1 VTEQNAG
8 QIRSKIL
15 VIDDDP
21 VNVNLITR
29 YLTMIGY
36 QVFSA
41 GNGSEGLELLQKHHP
56 DLILLDVIMPGIN
69 GFQVCQIIRQQ
80 LEIRHIPIVM
90 VTSLQETEQR
100 IAALESGADDFLSK
114 PFSIYEL
121 AARVKSLL
129 RIKYQHDE
137 LERRNLLLQRVMA
150 RYMAPEISAQILT
163 DPDRYLKLGGES
175 RQITVLFADIR
186 GFTRYA
192 QTHSPTR
199 VVELLNLIFTEL
211 TRVVLKWHGT
221 LDKYMGDSMMAV
233 YGAPIEQADHAL
245 CAVRA
250 ALDMHAAF
258 EKLCTG
264 WTDPQER
271 QLGLGIGINTGEAVV
286 GNIGTENLMNYTAIG
301 DTVNIAR
308 RLEEMAASGHT
319 LISEDTRRHCC
330 VALRVHNLGKHVL
343 RGRQE
348 ETIVYDLL
356 GLEQEPDTEVM
367 RD

>member
-1 VTEQNAG
+1 MTEQAPALS
-8 QIRSKIL
+8 QSKIL

-41 GNGSEGLELLQKHHP
+41 NNGTDGLALLQKQLP
-56 DLILLDVIMPGIN
+56 DLILLDVIMPGMN
-69 GFQVCQIIRQQ
+69 GFQVCQTIRRDLNIQ
-80 LEIRHIPIVM
+80 HIPIVM

-100 IAALESGADDFLSK
+100 INALEVGADDFLSK

-137 LERRNLLLQRVMA
+137 LERRNRLLQQVMA
-150 RYMAPEISAQILT
+150 RYMAPEISAQILA

-175 RQITVLFADIR
+175 RQISVLFADIR

-211 TRVVLKWHGT
+211 TRVVFKWHGT

-233 YGAPIEQADHAL
+233 YGAPVEQPDHAL

-250 ALDMHAAF
+250 ALDMHKAF
-258 EKLCTG
+258 EQLRAG

-271 QLGLGIGINTGEAVV
+271 RLGLGIGINTGEAVV

-319 LISEDTRRHCC
+319 LISEETCRHIPVGLHTR
-330 VALRVHNLGKHVL
+330 NIGKHVL

-348 ETIVYDLL
+348 ETVVHDLL
-356 GLEQEPDTEVM
+356 GLEVDDGNV
-367 RD
+367 